1 MMEDTDQNVITLPH
15 RCDEHQL
22 CITMLSGTKTTDQ
35 MAMMFRLGKSLAI
48 WTVWERLTRRT
59 CELAEITEDCSLNN
73 TRFFC
78 CVYLQHGWGLGGL
91 FVECISPVRSND
103 IAQMCR
109 MNTCK
114 CLRDAM

>member
-73 TRFFC
+73 TLSFVAFIYNM
-78 CVYLQHGWGLGGL
+78 VGALGGCL
-91 FVECISPVRSND
+91 LSVYHPCVP
-103 IAQMCR
+103 M
-109 MNTCK
+109 TLHK
-114 CLRDAM
+114 CAE

>member
-73 TRFFC
+73 TRF
-78 CVYLQHGWGLGGL
+78 LLRLSTTWLGPWG
-91 FVECISPVRSND
+91 VVC
-103 IAQMCR
+103 
-109 MNTCK
+109 
-114 CLRDAM
+114 